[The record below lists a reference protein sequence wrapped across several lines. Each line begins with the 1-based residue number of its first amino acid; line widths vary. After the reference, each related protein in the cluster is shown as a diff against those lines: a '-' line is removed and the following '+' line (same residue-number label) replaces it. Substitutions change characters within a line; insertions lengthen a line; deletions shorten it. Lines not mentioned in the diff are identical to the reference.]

1 MSGRLQ
7 SDLPPTGQRAPV
19 LLQRIAGAH
28 TLGQVLL
35 QAVIAASTEITQ
47 PVRTVL
53 DLRPDGLEDVAAL
66 RIGLGVLQGC
76 DSPLSIAKVDR
87 SGLQGV
93 RRILRVQRAVLEAR
107 GQHLRTRLEC
117 LGRRAM
123 PVLTNICDY
132 LLQQIPHT
140 AIRRITGQLVMH
152 VHPVVGDLIGLV
164 RLCVAHHGLQCLKRL
179 A

>member
-1 MSGRLQ
+1 MGGRLQ
-7 SDLPPTGQRAPV
+7 GDLPPTGQRAPV

-28 TLGQVLL
+28 PLGQVLL
-35 QAVIAASTEITQ
+35 QAVIAASTKITQ

-66 RIGLGVLQGC
+66 RIGLGVLQDC

-107 GQHLRTRLEC
+107 AQHLRTGLEGLC
-117 LGRRAM
+117 RRAV
-123 PVLTNICDY
+123 PVLTDICDS
-132 LLQQIPHT
+132 LLQEIPHT
-140 AIRRITGQLVMH
+140 AVGRITGQLVMH
-152 VHPVVGDLIGLV
+152 IHPVVSDLIDLV
-164 RLCVAHHGLQCLKRL
+164 RLCVAHHGLQCLKRMT
-179 A
+179 